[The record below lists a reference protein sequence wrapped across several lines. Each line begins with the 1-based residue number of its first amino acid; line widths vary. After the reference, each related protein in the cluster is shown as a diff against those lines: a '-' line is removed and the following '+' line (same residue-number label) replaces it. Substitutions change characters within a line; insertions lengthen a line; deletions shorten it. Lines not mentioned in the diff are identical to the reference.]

1 MNRFRTYSKW
11 RRFARWCIAATF
23 TLMGALAIGL
33 VITVLLMEWMVGC
46 GESYVD
52 SKGESHQYA
61 CLFFNQ
67 GESK

>member
-1 MNRFRTYSKW
+1 MNRFRTYPKW
-11 RRFARWCIAATF
+11 KRIGRWCIAATF
-23 TLMGALAIGL
+23 TAMGALAIGL

-52 SKGESHQYA
+52 AQGVRHLYT

-67 GESK
+67 GEAK